1 MKLFSNVKNY
11 IYFLIII
18 SIIFCFIFLEKK
30 YANNDKQKVK
40 TFADY
45 YTNVDSK
52 KFELINM
59 EKLTDYKKNKDFLLV
74 FGDSQS
80 EWSKNYIYYIYET
93 IKDLNVSK
101 VYYYDLN
108 NAFNQKNSYY
118 YRLKEMFKGSLISG
132 PESDDYLCS
141 PCFFI
146 ISKGKVK
153 YYNYDSSFVK
163 NGSAPEEFWNYTKVT
178 DFKGEILYNLNKY
191 YLNK

>member
-1 MKLFSNVKNY
+1 MKFFSNIKNY

-18 SIIFCFIFLEKK
+18 IIIFCFIFLEKK
-30 YANNDKQKVK
+30 YTNNGKQKVK

-52 KFELINM
+52 KFELISM
-59 EKLTDYKKNKDFLLV
+59 EKLMEYKKNNDILLL
-74 FGDSQS
+74 FGDSHS
-80 EWSKNYIYYIYET
+80 EWSKKYIYYFYEA
-93 IKDLNVSK
+93 IKELDVPK

-108 NAFNQKNSYY
+108 NAFTQKNSYY

-132 PESDDYLCS
+132 PESDDYLCA

-146 ISKGKVK
+146 ISNGKVK
-153 YYNYDSSFVK
+153 YYNYESSFVK
-163 NGSAPEEFWNYTKVT
+163 NGSVPEEFWNYTKVT
-178 DFKGEILYNLNKY
+178 NFKGELLYNLNKY